1 MAHHAHTLH
10 THSSGS
16 GSSSSSK
23 LPTPSMAH
31 SSHMLHHARSG
42 SSHMLH
48 HALSG
53 SSHMLHHAHSGSSHM
68 LHHAH
73 NGSSGSKRM
82 TPVQREVADAAR
94 RRYFAASQPPPRASM
109 RANSPL
115 RAVSNSTYALSS
127 TTLPHNYASDTFWSE
142 PMPDAPPYRR
152 LVERLLAPLGRM
164 PHRA

>member
-1 MAHHAHTLH
+1 
-10 THSSGS
+10 
-16 GSSSSSK
+16 
-23 LPTPSMAH
+23 
-31 SSHMLHHARSG
+31 MLHHAHSG

-53 SSHMLHHAHSGSSHM
+53 SSHMLHHAHSGSSHMLHHAHSGSSHMLHHALSGSSHM

>member
-31 SSHMLHHARSG
+31 SSHMLHHAHSG

-48 HALSG
+48 HAL
-53 SSHMLHHAHSGSSHM
+53 SGSSHM

-94 RRYFAASQPPPRASM
+94 RRYFAASM

>member
-31 SSHMLHHARSG
+31 
-42 SSHMLH
+42 
-48 HALSG
+48 

>member
-23 LPTPSMAH
+23 LPTPGMAH
-31 SSHMLHHARSG
+31 
-42 SSHMLH
+42 
-48 HALSG
+48 

>member
-31 SSHMLHHARSG
+31 SSHMLHHAHSG

-48 HALSG
+48 HAHSG

-94 RRYFAASQPPPRASM
+94 RRYFAASM

>member
-31 SSHMLHHARSG
+31 
-42 SSHMLH
+42 
-48 HALSG
+48 

-94 RRYFAASQPPPRASM
+94 RRYFAASM